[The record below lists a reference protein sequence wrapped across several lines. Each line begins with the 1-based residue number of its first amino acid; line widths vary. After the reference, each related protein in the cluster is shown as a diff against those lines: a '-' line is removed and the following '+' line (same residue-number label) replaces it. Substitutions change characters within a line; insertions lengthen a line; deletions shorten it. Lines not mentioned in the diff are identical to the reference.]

1 MARVTRPNQLPLAL
15 LLVLAIAAQGCGSSP
30 PATVSCEKYCGN
42 GSATVTFGGAT
53 EHLSGGACV
62 DGGQDGIDA
71 KFGDW
76 QGVTNGASGFLEL
89 TVLPSGG
96 STQAVAPSISVVGSG
111 SVSPSVDGS
120 VNGQP
125 FILAPGAV
133 VAITPDNTGSFSGT
147 DVNGGGPASGTF
159 SCR

>member
-1 MARVTRPNQLPLAL
+1 MARVTRPTQFPLAL

-30 PATVSCEKYCGN
+30 PPTASCEQYCGS

-53 EHLSGGACV
+53 EHLSGGACI
-62 DGGQDGIDA
+62 DGGAAGIDA

-76 QGVTNGASGFLEL
+76 QGVTNGASGYLEL
-89 TVLPSGG
+89 TAFRAGSAAQAQVPSG
-96 STQAVAPSISVVGSG
+96 SSADSG
-111 SVSPSVDGS
+111 SASPAVDGS

-125 FILAPGAV
+125 FVLAPGAV
-133 VAITPDNTGSFSGT
+133 VAITPDDTGSFSGT
-147 DVNGGGPASGTF
+147 DVNGGGQASGTF

>member
-1 MARVTRPNQLPLAL
+1 MARVKRPTQYPLAL
-15 LLVLAIAAQGCGSSP
+15 LLVLAVAAQGCGSSP
-30 PATVSCEKYCGN
+30 AATVACEKYCGS

-53 EHLSGGACV
+53 ERLSGGGCI
-62 DGGQDGIDA
+62 DGGPAGIDA

-76 QGVTNGASGFLEL
+76 QGVTNGTSGYLEL
-89 TVLPSGG
+89 TAFRDGG
-96 STQAVAPSISVVGSG
+96 STQAQAPSG
-111 SVSPSVDGS
+111 SPSGFGSSSPAADGS

-125 FILAPGAV
+125 FVLGPGAV

-147 DVNGGGPASGTF
+147 DVNGGGQASGTF

>member
-1 MARVTRPNQLPLAL
+1 MARVTRPTQLALAL
-15 LLVLAIAAQGCGSSP
+15 LLALAIALQGCGSSP

-42 GSATVTFGGAT
+42 GSATVTFGGVT

-62 DGGQDGIDA
+62 DGGPAGIDA

-89 TVLPSGG
+89 TAYRPS
-96 STQAVAPSISVVGSG
+96 STQAAAPSGSAIDSG
-111 SVSPSVDGS
+111 SASPTVDGS
-120 VNGQP
+120 VSGQP

-133 VAITPDNTGSFSGT
+133 VAITPDDTGSFSGT
-147 DVNGGGPASGTF
+147 DVNGGGQASGTF